1 MKVILDANVYVSYLL
16 ARRSTGSII
25 QVVETCMTNPQI
37 ELIVPPELLDEIRH
51 TLLTKPYLRTRIS
64 SEDRT
69 DLFEALRLVAHI
81 PAPLIEILSLSRDPK
96 DDYLLAHGLI
106 EQADY
111 LVTGD
116 DDLLVLQRID
126 DLKIVSV
133 PSFQSVLQVEIG

>member
-1 MKVILDANVYVSYLL
+1 MKVILDANVYISYLL
-16 ARRSTGSII
+16 GRRSRGSVT

-37 ELIVPPELLDEIRH
+37 ELIVPPELLDEIRQA
-51 TLLTKPYLRTRIS
+51 LLTKPYLRTHIS
-64 SEDRT
+64 PEERT
-69 DLFEALRLVAHI
+69 DLCDALVLVAQMPI
-81 PAPLIEILSLSRDPK
+81 PLAAILLLSRDPK

-126 DLKIVSV
+126 DLQIVSV
-133 PSFQSVLQVEIG
+133 PAFQSVLNDRIV